1 MKGTF
6 VLNGINIYLI
16 NKIEMTLLFISRD

>member
-16 NKIEMTLLFISRD
+16 KKIEMTLLFISSD